1 MAQFPA
7 GTYIFS
13 DAVIPSGWA
22 NQTTYGGRYIL
33 GATSAAQLK
42 TLGGAANHNHSG
54 ISLSAGGV
62 HNHGASQAVTI
73 LGANGIAVKGGTG
86 ATGAG
91 GGHTH
96 TAGVYISNNLSHTH
110 SVGES
115 SPADNSIPHTVL
127 MLLRKS

>member
-42 TLGGAANHNHSG
+42 TLGGAASHKHSG
-54 ISLSAGGV
+54 ISLTAGGV
-62 HNHGASQAVTI
+62 HNHGGSQAVTI
-73 LGANGIAVKGGTG
+73 LGANGTNVYGSVGSSG
-86 ATGAG
+86 AA

-96 TAGVYISNNLSHTH
+96 RITIAISNNLSHTH

>member
-7 GTYIFS
+7 GTYIYS
-13 DAVIPSGWA
+13 DAIIPSGWS
-22 NQTTYGGRYIL
+22 NQTALGGRYIL
-33 GATSAAQLK
+33 GATSPSQLK
-42 TLGGAANHNHSG
+42 TLGGAAAHKHSG
-54 ISLSAGGV
+54 ISLTAGGV
-62 HNHGASQAVTI
+62 HKHDGSQAVTI
-73 LGANGIAVKGGTG
+73 LGANGTNVYGSVGSSG
-86 ATGAG
+86 AA

-96 TAGVYISNNLSHTH
+96 RITVVISNNLSHTH